1 MVVMK
6 MVSVVDVMEGD
17 GSLCE
22 DVEIVGMSIAEDAR
36 GV

>member
-6 MVSVVDVMEGD
+6 MVSVVDVMESDRGF
-17 GSLCE
+17 CE